1 MLPVPHYH
9 SSRFVKAFRR
19 TSAAAVCSIGL
30 VLAGCEST
38 PETQLLES
46 KPVEELYNDAL
57 DALKAGN
64 LLQASRGFDEVER
77 QHPFSEWAPRAQLMS
92 GFAHFEADRYDDAIN
107 ALDRFIQLHPGHT
120 EVSYAYYLKSLA
132 YYEQIVDVSRDQSL
146 TLRALDA
153 LDDVQRRF
161 PDTDYARDAK
171 LKRDLA
177 FDHLA
182 GKEMEIA
189 RFYLRQ
195 DKLVAALKRF
205 TYVLV
210 GYQTT
215 THVPE
220 ALHRLVETY
229 MALGMVDEAQRF
241 AAVLGHNFPSSEWYA
256 DSYALLTGE
265 RIEVAIN
272 VEEPDLIDRSIDYL
286 FSPDHKIGVVD
297 PDAEIENTGI
307 EAETTTTG
315 LSDSVTFA
323 AIPLPGADASADL
336 ASAPS
341 TVPELPVQA
350 DPGSAATRLRVDA
363 LLASAQENRKAA
375 EVAAQS
381 WQRYLDA
388 PNVDE
393 SLRARGA
400 SQVET
405 ASAAVNYWRARENLL
420 QLAVRQL
427 DGGQTNADERSVAEA
442 AVAEAGL
449 TYWRT
454 VARVGQ
460 TETERNIA
468 AKNAADAEQALTY
481 WRGSGRSWLERLLG
495 SST

>member
-1 MLPVPHYH
+1 MIH
-9 SSRFVKAFRR
+9 
-19 TSAAAVCSIGL
+19 
-30 VLAGCEST
+30 
-38 PETQLLES
+38 
-46 KPVEELYNDAL
+46 
-57 DALKAGN
+57 
-64 LLQASRGFDEVER
+64 
-77 QHPFSEWAPRAQLMS
+77 
-92 GFAHFEADRYDDAIN
+92 
-107 ALDRFIQLHPGHT
+107 
-120 EVSYAYYLKSLA
+120 
-132 YYEQIVDVSRDQSL
+132 
-146 TLRALDA
+146 
-153 LDDVQRRF
+153 
-161 PDTDYARDAK
+161 
-171 LKRDLA
+171 
-177 FDHLA
+177 
-182 GKEMEIA
+182 
-189 RFYLRQ
+189 
-195 DKLVAALKRF
+195 
-205 TYVLV
+205 
-210 GYQTT
+210 
-215 THVPE
+215 
-220 ALHRLVETY
+220 
-229 MALGMVDEAQRF
+229 
-241 AAVLGHNFPSSEWYA
+241 
-256 DSYALLTGE
+256 
-265 RIEVAIN
+265 
-272 VEEPDLIDRSIDYL
+272 RSIDYL